1 MYDADQGDA
10 VDDDDLCDW
19 IDAKDLFIKGC
30 SFLFF
35 N

>member
-19 IDAKDLFIKGC
+19 IDAKDLFYKRM
-30 SFLFF
+30 FLFVF
-35 N
+35 